1 MIKMKIELSDDT
13 LNTLIAMLSIVRPI
27 PKTKKALQNAA
38 KIVQETWQNYVMGK
52 QELPGVAPLKTPSG
66 RLVNTIKI
74 HTQDRLHREIYS
86 ESKSMERLINGTP
99 EIDMKETHTKGPK
112 SRVSMKGVPYVI
124 IPFRWGTPPK
134 KGKQRVGFG
143 KNIMPIQVYK
153 IVKNKITFIPTIT
166 TVSAD
171 DADEDHK
178 TLNAREEM
186 VGRAQY
192 SDVLG
197 EKGWGD
203 RLSMEGSDMN
213 GMSNMLGEDGKSAG
227 YFTFRVISREKP
239 DGWDKKPHKKSW
251 EKSWI
256 KPATPAR
263 QITQGVVKAAQ
274 EDVNHILEAAVRM
287 DLGL

>member
-1 MIKMKIELSDDT
+1 MIKMKIEIPDEALNELS
-13 LNTLIAMLSIVRPI
+13 AMLSMVNSL
-27 PKTKKALQNAA
+27 PKTEKALQKAA

-52 QELPGVAPLKTPSG
+52 QTLPGVEPLKTPSR
-66 RLVNTIKI
+66 RLVQTIKI

-86 ESKSMERLINGTP
+86 ESKGMERLINGTP
-99 EIDMKETHTKGPK
+99 EIDMKETHTKGPR

-134 KGKQRVGFG
+134 KGEQRVGFG
-143 KNIMPIQVYK
+143 KNIMPVDVYK
-153 IVKNKITFIPTIT
+153 IVKNKTTFRPTIT

-178 TLNAREEM
+178 TPNALSEM

-192 SDVLG
+192 SDILG
-197 EKGWGD
+197 EKGWGE

-213 GMSNMLGEDGKSAG
+213 GMSDMLGEDGKSAG

-239 DGWDKKPHKKSW
+239 AGWDKKPHKKSW
-251 EKSWI
+251 EESWI

-263 QITQGVVKAAQ
+263 QITQGVVKATQ
-274 EDVNHILEAAVRM
+274 EDVNNIIEAAVRR